1 MGWLVAVLGGAV
13 ISLVLNLLYG
23 LVTGF
28 AVQRVV
34 FTLSVVSIYL
44 VSGFQA
50 YLVSGYLVAR
60 LARRSGGLNG
70 LIALFGLVT
79 GLILAIVLGR
89 LRCGLP
95 RGCRGA
101 SCLFRVATEALLV
114 GLLLFCSTCSGATW
128 ADTWASLTGRIA
140 PGKARAARR
149 A

>member
-101 SCLFRVATEALLV
+101 SCLFRARHGGSARGSAPFLFNLL
-114 GLLLFCSTCSGATW
+114 GSYLGGHLGEPYRTYSAW
-128 ADTWASLTGRIA
+128 
-140 PGKARAARR
+140 
-149 A
+149 